1 MRCHSSKVILTLVVM
16 AVLGLSGPVVAGNL
30 VPFQGRLEGTYT
42 RTTVFPFAHIELSG
56 RGQATQL
63 GQFAFYM
70 PHDVD
75 LSAIPPGGTGRFQ
88 FTAANGDTVYGT
100 FVTHATPTPT
110 PGVIYGVEQMTIL
123 GGTGRFAN
131 ATGGFI
137 CERLIDTV
145 NFRTIGSFDGQ
156 ISSPGAGNP

>member
-1 MRCHSSKVILTLVVM
+1 MRRHSSKAFLAL
-16 AVLGLSGPVVAGNL
+16 AVLAVMGLAGPAAAGEQ
-30 VPFQGRLEGTYT
+30 VPFRGRLEGSYT
-42 RTTVFPFAHIELSG
+42 RTTIFPFAHIELNG

-131 ATGGFI
+131 ATGSFV
-137 CERLIDTV
+137 CERLVDTV
-145 NFRTIGSFDGQ
+145 NLTTIGAFEGT
-156 ISSPGAGNP
+156 ISSPGTGNP